1 MFCQLELLQSCL
13 RSRVRSVLL
22 DLPESLDETYER
34 ILADILKAN
43 PDQAYRL
50 LQYLIAATQPVHVD
64 ELAEIFALNFP
75 DTEDGIPVLNKDW
88 RSDDKQRGAL
98 ATCSSLIVV
107 VDSYDNNLGRNTRFV
122 RFAHFSVKM
131 FLISKRLAD
140 IKADI
145 SRFHIRLEP
154 AHTITAKSCLAILL
168 QSDQDGRADSTSALY
183 KYAAQHWVDHAH
195 IGNVSSQK
203 YEMRR
208 LFDPTKPY
216 FTAWLN
222 SYDPDVE
229 WTSFL
234 RDNSDS
240 FQSWPQ
246 RSKFT
251 SFGEDDAPLCLYY
264 AALCEFNDLT
274 GYLIT
279 KYPQHV
285 NATVGL
291 NKSPLVAALRNKRVQ
306 VAELLHLHG
315 AVLPIGY
322 NSRTPLHAAS
332 ADGVADVAQWLLDIG
347 ADANAYTESRETPLY
362 FAAMNGHLELVRIL
376 LSHGADVNAATTD
389 NYTPLHKASSG
400 GHINVVQLLIEKGAD
415 VNAQDES
422 QLTPLLCAK
431 DVKTMRL
438 FIPYRAAIQGR
449 NESQSTPLHI
459 ASSRLDAETVKLLI
473 ESGADVHARDES
485 QSTPLHY
492 AQNAEIVQLL
502 IKHGADVHTQD
513 ESQSTPLHLASSRL
527 NAEIVRLLV
536 EKGADVNARD
546 ESQSTPLHRV
556 LYGKRDIISPLV
568 IDHGANTTSEIIQ
581 ILIENGAD
589 VNAQDQTQS
598 TPLHLASS
606 SWDVKV
612 TQLLIKHGADVHAEN
627 QDQSTPLHIAS
638 SLSFSMNMGTTVRLL
653 IKHGANVNACDKN
666 HQTPLHRVSSCWDPN
681 SDSLCLLLEN
691 GADVNVEDNKGLT
704 PFEIASQGNRH
715 DKITQLL
722 FDHRTSM
729 I

>member
-195 IGNVSSQK
+195 IGNVSSQIE

-264 AALCEFNDLT
+264 AAL
-274 GYLIT
+274 
-279 KYPQHV
+279 
-285 NATVGL
+285 
-291 NKSPLVAALRNKRVQ
+291 
-306 VAELLHLHG
+306 
-315 AVLPIGY
+315 
-322 NSRTPLHAAS
+322 
-332 ADGVADVAQWLLDIG
+332 
-347 ADANAYTESRETPLY
+347 
-362 FAAMNGHLELVRIL
+362 
-376 LSHGADVNAATTD
+376 
-389 NYTPLHKASSG
+389 
-400 GHINVVQLLIEKGAD
+400 
-415 VNAQDES
+415 
-422 QLTPLLCAK
+422 
-431 DVKTMRL
+431 
-438 FIPYRAAIQGR
+438 
-449 NESQSTPLHI
+449 
-459 ASSRLDAETVKLLI
+459 
-473 ESGADVHARDES
+473 
-485 QSTPLHY
+485 
-492 AQNAEIVQLL
+492 
-502 IKHGADVHTQD
+502 
-513 ESQSTPLHLASSRL
+513 
-527 NAEIVRLLV
+527 
-536 EKGADVNARD
+536 
-546 ESQSTPLHRV
+546 
-556 LYGKRDIISPLV
+556 
-568 IDHGANTTSEIIQ
+568 
-581 ILIENGAD
+581 
-589 VNAQDQTQS
+589 
-598 TPLHLASS
+598 
-606 SWDVKV
+606 
-612 TQLLIKHGADVHAEN
+612 
-627 QDQSTPLHIAS
+627 
-638 SLSFSMNMGTTVRLL
+638 
-653 IKHGANVNACDKN
+653 
-666 HQTPLHRVSSCWDPN
+666 
-681 SDSLCLLLEN
+681 
-691 GADVNVEDNKGLT
+691 
-704 PFEIASQGNRH
+704 
-715 DKITQLL
+715 
-722 FDHRTSM
+722 
-729 I
+729 